1 MEVEKGTKLGEGKAG
16 IRFGTIR
23 LSGEQVLRST
33 GKTDTSEAR
42 GRGIERLAKWGGG
55 RRNDPV
61 DTSFLGRG

>member
-33 GKTDTSEAR
+33 GKTDTSEAQ
-42 GRGIERLAKWGGG
+42 GRGIERLAKCAL
-55 RRNDPV
+55 RRPG
-61 DTSFLGRG
+61 TP